1 MSVSDSN
8 RAESLYRREMGCDS
22 GLIQF
27 PLLLQSAEADNFVY
41 KGAVTGVVESIWNP
55 STREAEAGKREGW
68 GQEESRR
75 EKEKSLINS
84 QFVLL
89 KVGP

>member
-1 MSVSDSN
+1 
-8 RAESLYRREMGCDS
+8 MGCDS

-55 STREAEAGKREGW
+55 STREAEAEVPMH
-68 GQEESRR
+68 S
-75 EKEKSLINS
+75 
-84 QFVLL
+84 
-89 KVGP
+89 KVCWAT